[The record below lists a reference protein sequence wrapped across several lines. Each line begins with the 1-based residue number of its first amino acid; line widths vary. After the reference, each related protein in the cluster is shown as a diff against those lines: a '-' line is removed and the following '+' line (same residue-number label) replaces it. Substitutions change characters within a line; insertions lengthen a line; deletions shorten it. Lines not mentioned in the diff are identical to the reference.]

1 MTKVISCH
9 APGDAIGAAPSR
21 CGRFSSFTKPGS
33 ATKASEQNV
42 RQTTHPFPG
51 EVDSPA
57 TRLLDHRLP
66 NFNCPACATRTE
78 FLLAL
83 GAVAGFG
90 GGFGGL
96 PPGAVGSIPSDGRL
110 QTGFE
115 IGMHGPPAE
124 FGTQLIGIDRVT
136 SIMPRTVTHPVEC
149 VLRTP
154 HKPQNHTHYG
164 NVAHFAVRADQI
176 RFADATARQNRP
188 YRRRVVFRMNPV
200 AHVLAGAV
208 QFRPRA
214 FQNGC
219 DLSWNEFSTC
229 WYGP

>member
-1 MTKVISCH
+1 
-9 APGDAIGAAPSR
+9 
-21 CGRFSSFTKPGS
+21 
-33 ATKASEQNV
+33 
-42 RQTTHPFPG
+42 
-51 EVDSPA
+51 
-57 TRLLDHRLP
+57 
-66 NFNCPACATRTE
+66 
-78 FLLAL
+78 
-83 GAVAGFG
+83 
-90 GGFGGL
+90 
-96 PPGAVGSIPSDGRL
+96 
-110 QTGFE
+110 
-115 IGMHGPPAE
+115 MHGPPAE

-176 RFADATARQNRP
+176 RFADATARQNLP

-219 DLSWNEFSTC
+219 DLSWNEFFHMLVWPVIVGTVGNGGAQAVC
-229 WYGP
+229 ARPRAHQMVGRGFRRAVRA